1 MEGGTCW
8 NFIINRQRFAHD
20 FILSVSVS
28 VSVSQP
34 GIPDINELVL
44 FLSEVSCL
52 GFLLVVAVV
61 VIEYQ
66 VPMHGHQFATLASV
80 FILVRDLPVV
90 SHAVTIAVT
99 RSRTVTVTVTA
110 VRRLA
115 VLAREAHQLV
125 NGLLDATMTTTTTT
139 AAAAAVPSST
149 AAAGTM
155 QHLVD
160 GVRVMVRLHLDGH
173 MNDQT
178 AAGDATCLQ
187 QSCG

>member
-1 MEGGTCW
+1 MGGTCW

-20 FILSVSVS
+20 FILSVS

-66 VPMHGHQFATLASV
+66 ISMHGHQFATLASV
-80 FILVRDLPVV
+80 FILVRDLPVI

-99 RSRTVTVTVTA
+99 WSRTVTVTVTA
-110 VRRLA
+110 VRWLA
-115 VLAREAHQLV
+115 ILAREAHQLV
-125 NGLLDATMTTTTTT
+125 NGLLDATMTTTTA
-139 AAAAAVPSST
+139 AAAAAVTSSA